1 MLVQSSATTTR
12 EIRIEY
18 FRNTLNGYLNDYEV
32 SGEIF
37 YLEKAEAKI
46 KKFIEKENEVNKG
59 ENNN

>member
-1 MLVQSSATTTR
+1 MLVQSSATTR

-18 FRNTLNGYLNDYEV
+18 LRNTLNGYLNDYEV

>member
-1 MLVQSSATTTR
+1 MLVQSSATTR

>member
-1 MLVQSSATTTR
+1 M
-12 EIRIEY
+12 
-18 FRNTLNGYLNDYEV
+18 GYLNDYEV